1 MAGPHSRPY
10 YGKPMVNSP
19 EKLGRLFLGEVGI
32 GGGVGT
38 LRFPWPMCLF
48 SCRFLFTTTACQ
60 SWAVASFG
68 QKRKV
73 TWFGALWL
81 GRSLARREESPQ
93 WAIYVQTLPG
103 ILGMKLVFDTDTNHL
118 ATYLKNSEG
127 AFVQANE
134 PKSQV
139 CPSILETG
147 PRHNNKGR
155 EIPKAAAESPNSSRS
170 SSISSRADYARSS
183 PESNSPGAD
192 HWPPQG
198 PQSQSSA
205 DHGWTTWG
213 TLQAMDQRPCII
225 LPEVR
230 GIKKCICA
238 PYGLWPSER

>member
-1 MAGPHSRPY
+1 
-10 YGKPMVNSP
+10 
-19 EKLGRLFLGEVGI
+19 
-32 GGGVGT
+32 
-38 LRFPWPMCLF
+38 MCLF

-103 ILGMKLVFDTDTNHL
+103 ILPNPLNPLLVWNSCLIRIPDTNHL

-139 CPSILETG
+139 CPSNLETG
-147 PRHNNKGR
+147 PR
-155 EIPKAAAESPNSSRS
+155 
-170 SSISSRADYARSS
+170 
-183 PESNSPGAD
+183 SNSPGAD

-198 PQSQSSA
+198 PQSQSSMTKPEGLGGFRA
-205 DHGWTTWG
+205 HYKNKTGPSCALKSWC
-213 TLQAMDQRPCII
+213 LQLIMDEP
-225 LPEVR
+225 PEALYKQW
-230 GIKKCICA
+230 IKD
-238 PYGLWPSER
+238 RV